1 MRSKLLPLAV
11 LFGLLFLSSCGS
23 KAITTA
29 DIREQEA
36 EALEEIAE
44 AQEEATKLAEMKEK
58 YSADKQESDLAT
70 LRQRKAEI
78 EKDLNRLRNLQT
90 DDAVGDTETLIQK
103 LRAKSQ
109 EVDIMM
115 AEIKKKPKENWE
127 AAVDSI
133 EISIGQLK
141 QEVARIMDNVPDV
154 E

>member
-1 MRSKLLPLAV
+1 MPLAV
-11 LFGLLFLSSCGS
+11 LSGLLFLSSCGS

-44 AQEEATKLAEMKEK
+44 AREEATKLAEMKEK

-133 EISIGQLK
+133 EKSIGQLK
-141 QEVARIMDNVPDV
+141 QEVARIMENVPDV

>member
-1 MRSKLLPLAV
+1 MRIKLLSLTAIS
-11 LFGLLFLSSCGS
+11 GLLFLSSCGT

-36 EALEEIAE
+36 ETLEEIAD
-44 AQEEATKLAEMKEK
+44 AREEATKLAEMKEK
-58 YSADKQESDLAT
+58 YSADKQEADLEA
-70 LRQRKAEI
+70 LRARKSEI
-78 EKDLNRLRNLQT
+78 EKDLSRLKNLQT

-115 AEIKKKPKENWE
+115 AEIKKKPQENWE
-127 AAVDSI
+127 AAVESI
-133 EISIGQLK
+133 ENSIAQLK
-141 QEVARIMDNVPDV
+141 QEVARIMENVPAA

>member
-127 AAVDSI
+127 
-133 EISIGQLK
+133 
-141 QEVARIMDNVPDV
+141 
-154 E
+154 